1 MTTLPFLLLAL
12 SFFVIFNS
20 DCVLISCLLCKS
32 NTLWNIFIILVRN
45 VEQDKMRCVQ
55 KWQLWLSYFWSFL
68 PLFCFWNG
76 FRVCNLN
83 TLQSILVVLGRNVEQ
98 DVSHTRMISLP
109 FLLLA
114 LSPFVIFDSD
124 YALISSPL
132 CKSNT
137 LWNIFMILGRNVE
150 QNEMTCPYKNDNLF
164 SANIVWQLYRGKNLI
179 CHNLQPSAR
188 VSWYI

>member
-1 MTTLPFLLLAL
+1 MTTLPFLLLVL
-12 SFFVIFNS
+12 FSFVIFNS

-98 DVSHTRMISLP
+98 DVSHTRMISLLSYFWLYLPLLYLTVIMHWLWVHSVSLIP
-109 FLLLA
+109 FG
-114 LSPFVIFDSD
+114 IF
-124 YALISSPL
+124 
-132 CKSNT
+132 
-137 LWNIFMILGRNVE
+137 LWYLVE
-150 QNEMTCPYKNDNLF
+150 M
-164 SANIVWQLYRGKNLI
+164 
-179 CHNLQPSAR
+179 
-188 VSWYI
+188 